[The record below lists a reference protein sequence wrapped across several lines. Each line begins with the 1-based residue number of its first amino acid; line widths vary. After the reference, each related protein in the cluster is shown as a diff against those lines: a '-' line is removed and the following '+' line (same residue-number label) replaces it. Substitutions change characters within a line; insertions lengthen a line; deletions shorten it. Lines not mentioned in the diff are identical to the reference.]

1 VIESCPDVSVKETP
15 DGYHLGVWDIRIVL
29 GMIHRYGEACR
40 GNEHA
45 RAGVLY
51 SEIVRALE
59 DQDDEIGPD
68 SVPKD
73 EAGAV
78 PV

>member
-1 VIESCPDVSVKETP
+1 MPHP
-15 DGYHLGVWDIRIVL
+15 GGGYHHLVWDSRVIMSMVY
-29 GMIHRYGEACR
+29 RYGQAVESRDLAQV
-40 GNEHA
+40 GL
-45 RAGVLY
+45 LY
-51 SEIVRALE
+51 SAIVRALE